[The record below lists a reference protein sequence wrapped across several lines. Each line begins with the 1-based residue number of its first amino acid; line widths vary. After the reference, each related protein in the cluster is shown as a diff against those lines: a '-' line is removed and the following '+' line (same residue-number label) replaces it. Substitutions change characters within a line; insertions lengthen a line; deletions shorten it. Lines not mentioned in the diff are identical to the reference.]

1 MIRALAGDAVVL
13 AAGHGVLRLAGGR
26 TKWPFGIVGG
36 VGASFLAGTA
46 ALGTTVSAAAVAGA
60 STRPFPFIAP
70 PLLVLAVAGLF
81 KLAHAERPGRPSAA
95 ILAGV
100 AGVAVTS
107 WVGVAASRMIVGRND
122 EYAIWALKGRA
133 LALAGALDLRLF
145 ARPRAYW
152 YAHLDYPLLVPGLV
166 AWSDG
171 WAGHVADGP
180 AHVQPVLLL
189 GALLAVVAWAVARMA
204 GAVAAAVAVIL
215 VVTVHGLAA
224 TTILLYADVPV
235 VSFAAATALFLAV
248 WQDGRERAVIVAA
261 TATAA
266 GALLSKNEGLLFVL
280 AAFVAAAFVARGGRR
295 RLAAALGVAFV
306 AWAPWFVFVRA
317 HGLHDTD
324 LDFGA
329 LTPSRLASHVDRLH
343 VIAHGLAQYWPGFGW
358 TGIGIFLAATGA
370 AVLAGR
376 ARLAAQW
383 WITILAAF
391 AGLTLTYWI
400 SALGLAGLIGASA
413 PRVELFPAVALAIG
427 CPLLAGAAVRARSV
441 GGRASS

>member
-13 AAGHGVLRLAGGR
+13 AAGHGLLRLAGGR
-26 TKWPFGIVGG
+26 SKWPFGIVGG

-46 ALGTTVSAAAVAGA
+46 TLGTAVSVAAAAGA
-60 STRPFPFIAP
+60 STKPFPYIAP
-70 PLLVLAVAGLF
+70 PLLVLAVVGLF
-81 KLAHAERPGRPSAA
+81 KLAHAGHPGRPSAA
-95 ILAGV
+95 TLAGV
-100 AGVAVTS
+100 AGAAVAS
-107 WVGVAASRMIVGRND
+107 WVAAAASGMIVGQND

-133 LALAGALDLRLF
+133 LALAGSLDLRLF
-145 ARPRAYW
+145 AGPRAYW

-171 WAGHVADGP
+171 WAGRVADGP
-180 AHVQPVLLL
+180 AHVQPVLVL

-204 GAVAAAVAVIL
+204 GTMAAAVAVIL

-224 TTILLYADVPV
+224 TAILLYADAPV

-280 AAFVAAAFVARGGRR
+280 AVFVAAGLVARGGRR
-295 RLAAALGVAFV
+295 RLAAALGIAFV
-306 AWAPWFVFVRA
+306 AWAPWFAFVRA
-317 HGLHDTD
+317 HGLHDAD

-329 LTPSRLASHVDRLH
+329 LGPSRFASHVGRLH
-343 VIAHGLAQYWPGFGW
+343 VIVRGLAHYWPGFGW
-358 TGIGIFLAATGA
+358 TGVGIFLAATAA

-383 WITILAAF
+383 WITIVAALV
-391 AGLTLTYWI
+391 GLTLTYWI

-413 PRVELFPAVALAIG
+413 PRVELFPAVTLAIG
-427 CPLLAGAAVRARSV
+427 CPLLAGAAVRAGSMRREATS
-441 GGRASS
+441 